1 MALADTLIGSQ
12 LQMLQQPWDCWWWV
26 SVLGF
31 WGWLSIALA
40 STILAITQLP
50 AGPIGAIAGSFTP
63 LRAMASEQSFLER
76 LRDWDLDLWDIWDWA
91 MRLARYYIETF
102 GFWGYLGVGVA
113 AVLIL
118 LSFDL
123 THSLTSQI
131 ISGTYKILMIAVL
144 AVVAKL
150 LQLLASATASTAIA
164 RARDAARFYESR
176 YRREEPV
183 EPE

>member
-1 MALADTLIGSQ
+1 MSASDPLLQLAL
-12 LQMLQQPWDCWWWV
+12 DCWWWLPV
-26 SVLGF
+26 MGL
-31 WGWLSIALA
+31 WGWLTVQIASMIVAIYHIPAAALPGMPLPFRTLRGTA
-40 STILAITQLP
+40 SDQT
-50 AGPIGAIAGSFTP
+50 
-63 LRAMASEQSFLER
+63 FLER
-76 LRDWDLDLWDIWDWA
+76 LRDWDLDLWDIWHWA

-102 GFWGYLGVGVA
+102 GIWGYLGVGA
-113 AVLIL
+113 AAIVIL

-144 AVVAKL
+144 AVVARL
-150 LQLLASATASTAIA
+150 LQLLAAATASTAIA

-176 YRREEPV
+176 YRREDPV